1 VGPRGFVV
9 KAPVEFDSM
18 GPHWVSR
25 LGSVTGER
33 RRNIFSLA
41 EVGELGNRTVL
52 FVAWETPS
60 VYYMV
65 TATSPPLDV
74 KKSFSARTARPG
86 SLFSRSKSIP
96 YLLGYLGCYYR
107 VDPVGRCWT
116 WQITGQ

>member
-86 SLFSRSKSIP
+86 SLFSRSKSI
-96 YLLGYLGCYYR
+96 GCYYR